1 MLLTHWKKG
10 CQSGCGR
17 EREERQN
24 GISCFRKKDK
34 DYRFGVSNGDR
45 EALSVEFQAGNRDVG
60 FEGFLDGH
68 DGYSFQFSAIQQ
80 GVEIFRLKR

>member
-34 DYRFGVSNGDR
+34 DYRFGVSHGDR
-45 EALSVEFQAGNRDVG
+45 EALSVEFQAG
-60 FEGFLDGH
+60 H
-68 DGYSFQFSAIQQ
+68 
-80 GVEIFRLKR
+80 